1 MMQALP
7 IAICVLNAF
16 FSFTAITLNIVTIIA
31 LRKPLTIPRAVK
43 ILLLSLA
50 VSDLGVGL
58 LVQPSYFTYLV
69 MFIKEN
75 TPTRTSEITWRIHS
89 FTSSSLAYAS
99 FFGVVALAADRFLAV
114 YLHLRYQELV
124 THKRVVAVVISI
136 WTISA
141 ILMLLMIW
149 IPSNAIIFVPVDSVF
164 YLTTAFFYFKIYLA
178 VRHHGNQIH
187 VLQAQLAQNNEGDM
201 TNAARERKA
210 AVGTFY
216 VYLVF
221 LICYLPITCFWIIH
235 GSAGP
240 STMLSQFG
248 FCTNT
253 LMFLNSSLNP
263 LIYSWKMRHVRHA
276 VMEILRNILPYPH
289 QWQKKKVKK
298 LGNKVYVASLKIWIN
313 TPIYIFHS
321 KFCHL
326 GNFKARFLLLSE
338 SALTSR
344 TATGNRAQVFF
355 FFFAAVRKPLSK
367 FLPVLIDNSYG

>member
-1 MMQALP
+1 MMQALL

-58 LVQPSYFTYLV
+58 LVQPSYITYLV
-69 MFIKEN
+69 MLIIEN
-75 TPTRTSEITWRIHS
+75 TPTRTFEITWNVHS
-89 FTSSSLAYAS
+89 FISSSLAYAS

-124 THKRVVAVVISI
+124 THKRVVAVLISI

-141 ILMLLMIW
+141 ILMLPLIW
-149 IPSNAIIFVPVDSVF
+149 IPSNAIMFVPVDSVF

-178 VRHHGNQIH
+178 VRHHSNQIH

-201 TNAARERKA
+201 TNTARERKA

-235 GSAGP
+235 GSDGP
-240 STMLSQFG
+240 NTMLVQFG
-248 FCTNT
+248 LFAST

-276 VMEILRNILPYPH
+276 IMEILRNILPHPH
-289 QWQKKKVKK
+289 Q
-298 LGNKVYVASLKIWIN
+298 
-313 TPIYIFHS
+313 
-321 KFCHL
+321 
-326 GNFKARFLLLSE
+326 
-338 SALTSR
+338 
-344 TATGNRAQVFF
+344 
-355 FFFAAVRKPLSK
+355 
-367 FLPVLIDNSYG
+367 

>member
-1 MMQALP
+1 MMQALL
-7 IAICVLNAF
+7 IANCVFNAF

-31 LRKPLTIPRAVK
+31 LRKPLTIPRALK

-58 LVQPSYFTYLV
+58 LVQPSYITYLV
-69 MFIKEN
+69 MVIKEN
-75 TPTRTSEITWRIHS
+75 TPTRTSEITWKIHL
-89 FTSSSLAYAS
+89 FTSSFLAYAS

-141 ILMLLMIW
+141 ILMLLLIW
-149 IPSNAIIFVPVDSVF
+149 IPSNAIIVVPVDSVC

-178 VRHHGNQIH
+178 VRHHSNQMH
-187 VLQAQLAQNNEGDM
+187 VLQARLAQNNDGDM

-221 LICYLPITCFWIIH
+221 LICYLPFTSVWIIFE
-235 GSAGP
+235 SAGQ
-240 STMLSQFG
+240 STMLFH
-248 FCTNT
+248 FRLCANT
-253 LMFLNSSLNP
+253 LMLLNSSLNP

-276 VMEILRNILPYPH
+276 IMEILRNILPHPH
-289 QWQKKKVKK
+289 Q
-298 LGNKVYVASLKIWIN
+298 
-313 TPIYIFHS
+313 
-321 KFCHL
+321 
-326 GNFKARFLLLSE
+326 
-338 SALTSR
+338 
-344 TATGNRAQVFF
+344 
-355 FFFAAVRKPLSK
+355 
-367 FLPVLIDNSYG
+367 